1 MPSAAE
7 NNTADN
13 FFLPEFLQQFLPD
26 RNSIESLLDTRYFT
40 RERRLS
46 LEITLALML
55 NMVRPGERVGYQK
68 VIDRF
73 FSETGLAFAEAEI
86 AKPPDKAAFQRARK
100 KVPPE
105 VLQIIFAKA
114 CEYAQSLARQHA
126 KLTWN
131 GFRVC
136 AIDATKKNLPP
147 SEELMDFFEAPHHAY
162 FPQMITGV
170 LFDVL
175 AKLPLNYMRAPFNT
189 PERGMAL
196 ELIRELE
203 PGDLLL
209 LDRGYPGYEMFQALI
224 KQHIDFLIRLPKDG
238 MFKEVRDFL
247 ARGQRNGK
255 VTISPPQKLVK
266 ENPDTN
272 FQPLTLRVVVVSIPG
287 AQEKAIFITTLLDRQ
302 KYPPRALRNLYH
314 LRWQEEEFFKTIKE
328 HLRAE
333 EFRGK
338 SVQFIDQE
346 LLSTYLYY
354 ILTRIMM
361 LEVMLEAAHQ
371 NELPVEDLETKSALV
386 AVTRYLDRLLIA
398 DTLQQC
404 QELTRH
410 CLAEIAWRKY
420 RPRPGRKFPRKSKS
434 RHGKWANNWS

>member
-1 MPSAAE
+1 VPSAAE
-7 NNTADN
+7 NVTAAN
-13 FFLPEFLQQFLPD
+13 FILPEFLQQFLPD
-26 RNSIESLLDTRYFT
+26 RNSIETLLDCRYFT
-40 RERRLS
+40 RERRLT
-46 LEITLALML
+46 LEITLALIL
-55 NMVRPGERVGYQK
+55 NMVRPGERLGYQK

-73 FSETGLAFAEAEI
+73 FSDTGLAFAKEEI
-86 AKPPDKAAFQRARK
+86 AKPPDKAAFQRARQ

-136 AIDATKKNLPP
+136 AIDATKKNLPH
-147 SEELMDFFEAPHHAY
+147 SEELMDFFEAPHHAH

-189 PERGMAL
+189 PEREMAL
-196 ELIRELE
+196 ELIRELG

-209 LDRGYPGYEMFQALI
+209 LDRGYPSYEMFLAII

-247 ARGQRNGK
+247 ARGKRDGK
-255 VTISPPQKLVK
+255 VTIHPPQNLVK
-266 ENPDTN
+266 ENPDAN

-287 AQEKAIFITTLLDRQ
+287 AQEKAIFITTLLDRP

-314 LRWQEEEFFKTIKE
+314 LRWQEEEFFKTSKE

-361 LEVMLEAAHQ
+361 LEAARQH
-371 NELPVEDLETKSALV
+371 ELAVEDLETKSALV
-386 AVTRYLDRLLIA
+386 AVARYLDCLLTA
-398 DTLQQC
+398 DTLEQC

-410 CLAEIAWRKY
+410 CLAEITWRKY

-434 RHGKWANNWS
+434 RHGKWANIWA

>member
-7 NNTADN
+7 NDTADI

-26 RNSIESLLDTRYFT
+26 RKSLETFLDCRFFT
-40 RERRLS
+40 RERRLT

-55 NMVRPGERVGYQK
+55 NMVRPGERLGYQK

-73 FSETGLAFAEAEI
+73 FSGTGLAFAEAEI
-86 AKPPDKAAFQRARK
+86 VKPPDKAAFQRARK

-114 CEYAQSLARQHA
+114 CESAQALARQHA

-136 AIDATKKNLPP
+136 AIDGTKKNLPY
-147 SEELMDFFEAPHHAY
+147 SEELLDFFEAPRHAH

-189 PERGMAL
+189 PEREMAL
-196 ELIRELE
+196 ELIRELG

-209 LDRGYPGYEMFQALI
+209 LDRGYPGYEMFLALI
-224 KQHIDFLIRLPKDG
+224 KQQIDFLIRLPKDG

-247 ARGQRNGK
+247 ARGKRDGK
-255 VTISPPQKLVK
+255 VTIPPPRNLVK
-266 ENPDTN
+266 DHPDTN
-272 FQPLTLRVVVVSIPG
+272 FQPLTLRVVVVSLPFS
-287 AQEKAIFITTLLDRQ
+287 QEKAIFITTLLDRQ
-302 KYPPRALRNLYH
+302 KYHPRALRNLYH

-354 ILTRIMM
+354 LLTRIMM
-361 LEVMLEAAHQ
+361 LAAARQ
-371 NELPVEDLETKSALV
+371 QELPVEDLETKSALV
-386 AVTRYLDRLLIA
+386 AVARYLDRLLIA
-398 DTLQQC
+398 ETLEQC
-404 QELTRH
+404 QVLTRY
-410 CLAEIAWRKY
+410 CLAEITWRKY

-434 RHGKWANNWS
+434 RHGKWANNWA

>member
-1 MPSAAE
+1 VPPAVENDTAA
-7 NNTADN
+7 D

-26 RNSIESLLDTRYFT
+26 RNVLESLLDCRFFT
-40 RERRLS
+40 RERRLT
-46 LEITLALML
+46 LEITLALLL
-55 NMVRPGERVGYQK
+55 NMVRPGERLGYQK

-73 FSETGLAFAEAEI
+73 FSDTGLAFTGDEI
-86 AKPPDKAAFQRARK
+86 VKPPDKAAFQRARK
-100 KVPPE
+100 KIPPE
-105 VLQIIFAKA
+105 VLQLIFAKA
-114 CEYAQSLARQHA
+114 CEYAQFLARQQA
-126 KLTWN
+126 QLTWN

-136 AIDATKKNLPP
+136 AIDATKKNLPH
-147 SEELMDFFEAPHHAY
+147 SEELLDFFEAPHQAH
-162 FPQMITGV
+162 FPQLVTGV

-189 PERGMAL
+189 PEREMAL
-196 ELIRELE
+196 ELIQELG

-209 LDRGYPGYEMFQALI
+209 LDRGYPSYEMFLALI
-224 KQHIDFLIRLPKDG
+224 NQHIDFLIRLPKNG

-247 ARGQRNGK
+247 ARGKRDGK
-255 VTISPPQKLVK
+255 VTLYPPINLVK
-266 ENPDTN
+266 EYPDTH
-272 FQPLTLRVVVVSIPG
+272 FQPLTLRVVAVSIPG
-287 AQEKAIFITTLLDRQ
+287 AQGKAIFITTLLDRP
-302 KYPPRALRNLYH
+302 KYPLRALRNLYH

-338 SVQFIDQE
+338 NVHFIDQE

-361 LEVMLEAAHQ
+361 LAAARQ
-371 NELPVEDLETKSALV
+371 QELPVENLETKAALV
-386 AVTRYLDRLLIA
+386 AVARYLDRLLLA
-398 DTLQQC
+398 DTLKQC

-410 CLAEIAWRKY
+410 CLVEITWRNY

-434 RHGKWANNWS
+434 RHGKWANHWA

>member
-1 MPSAAE
+1 VPSAAE
-7 NNTADN
+7 NDTAAHYS
-13 FFLPEFLQQFLPD
+13 LPEFLQQFLPE
-26 RNSIESLLDTRYFT
+26 RNSIETLLDCRYFT
-40 RERRLS
+40 RERRLT

-55 NMVRPGERVGYQK
+55 NMVRPGERLGYQK

-73 FSETGLAFAEAEI
+73 FSDTGLAFPEEEI

-105 VLQIIFAKA
+105 ILQIIFAKA

-136 AIDATKKNLPP
+136 AIDGTKKNLPH
-147 SEELMDFFEAPHHAY
+147 SEELLDFFEAPHHAH

-189 PERGMAL
+189 PEREMAL
-196 ELIRELE
+196 ELIRELG

-209 LDRGYPGYEMFQALI
+209 LDRGYPSYEMFLALI

-247 ARGQRNGK
+247 ARGKRDGK
-255 VTISPPQKLVK
+255 VTIPPPQKLVK
-266 ENPDTN
+266 ENLDIN

-314 LRWQEEEFFKTIKE
+314 LRWQEEEFFKSIKE

-354 ILTRIMM
+354 LLTRIMM
-361 LEVMLEAAHQ
+361 LEAARQ
-371 NELPVEDLETKSALV
+371 QEIPVEDLETKSALV
-386 AVTRYLDRLLIA
+386 AVARYLDCLLLA
-398 DTLQQC
+398 DNLKQC
-404 QELTRH
+404 QELTKH
-410 CLAEIAWRKY
+410 CLAEITWRKY

-434 RHGKWANNWS
+434 RHGKWATKWA